1 MDGWVSIDVHLG
13 SFRFLFFFVGGGWNF
28 MLVFLED
35 LWVYL
40 WVMYSFFWEGRV
52 GIHACI
58 NLYP

>member
-1 MDGWVSIDVHLG
+1 MDGWVSIDGNHLG
-13 SFRFLFFFVGGGWNF
+13 VFRFFVVEGGWNF

-35 LWVYL
+35 LWVYGL
-40 WVMYSFFWEGRV
+40 CIVFLGGRV